1 MRNFILILR
10 KYNFFILFLLLQI
23 LAFYLII
30 LNNSYQRA
38 TIVTT
43 SNNLVGQVYEG
54 YSVVTDYLTLGST
67 NKLLAAENARLRNND
82 SSSFYSLMTT
92 KHEVFDSV
100 YKQQY
105 SYIDARVI
113 NNSVSFTNNYLTLD
127 KGSIHGV
134 KPEQAVISSQGI
146 VGIVKNVSPHYSTV
160 ISLLHSGLKISS
172 RIKSN
177 GYFGSCVW
185 SGKSPQIAYLKD
197 IPSHASIELNDTI
210 ETSSYSSI
218 FPQGIA
224 IGYVVKLGNTGESF
238 KNIELNYATNF
249 ENLSYVYVISNILK
263 EELDSL
269 EAKNTL
275 NDR

>member
-23 LAFYLII
+23 FAFYLIF

-54 YSVVTDYLTLGST
+54 YSVVNDYLRLGST
-67 NKLLAAENARLRNND
+67 NKLLAAENARLRNFD
-82 SSSFYSLMTT
+82 STSFYLLRTHQ
-92 KHEVFDSV
+92 KQVFDSI
-100 YKQQY
+100 YMQQY
-105 SYIDARVI
+105 TYIDARVI
-113 NNSVSFTNNYLTLD
+113 NNSIAFANNYLTLD

-134 KPEQAVISSQGI
+134 KPEQAVISSTGI
-146 VGIVKNVSPHYSTV
+146 VGIVKNVSSHYSTV
-160 ISLLHSGLKISS
+160 ISLLHSSLKISS

-185 SGKSPQIAYLKD
+185 GGRSPQIAYLKD
-197 IPSHASIELNDTI
+197 IPSHAIISLNDTI

-224 IGYVVKLGNTGESF
+224 IGRIVKLGNSGESF
-238 KNIELNYATNF
+238 KNIELEYATNF
-249 ENLSYVYVISNILK
+249 ENLSYVYVINNILK

-269 EAKNTL
+269 ESKNTL

>member
-23 LAFYLII
+23 FAFYLIF

-54 YSVVTDYLTLGST
+54 YSVVNDYLRLGST
-67 NKLLAAENARLRNND
+67 NKLLAAENARLRNFD
-82 SSSFYSLMTT
+82 STSFYSLRTHQ
-92 KHEVFDSV
+92 KQVFDSI

-105 SYIDARVI
+105 TYIDARVI
-113 NNSVSFTNNYLTLD
+113 NNSIAFANNYLTLD

-134 KPEQAVISSQGI
+134 KPEQAVISSTGI
-146 VGIVKNVSPHYSTV
+146 VGIVKNVSSHYSTV
-160 ISLLHSGLKISS
+160 ISLLHSSLKISS

-185 SGKSPQIAYLKD
+185 SGRSPQIAYLKD
-197 IPSHASIELNDTI
+197 IPSHAIISLNDTI

-224 IGYVVKLGNTGESF
+224 IGRIVKLGNSGESF
-238 KNIELNYATNF
+238 KNIELEYATNF
-249 ENLSYVYVISNILK
+249 ENLSYVYVINNILK

-269 EAKNTL
+269 ESKNTL